1 MKEIPKELKIV
12 LTKDKFKVDKEITLT
27 RKDYY
32 KSYIHKGRG
41 ELDYIKW
48 CEYRLP
54 SDIGKYIEEL
64 RPYDNIALSFFRI
77 TPEYKESAEK
87 NLIETGV
94 TKSNC
99 PVPHIHLTS
108 GNIHP
113 SREYVQGYVKQY
125 DEDTISQ
132 LVLCNGLGPKIS
144 TSHGVCADELD
155 QKYNLYPNLYP
166 NHSKKLYVHKASYYP
181 LISEEK
187 GLKEDIRYVFLSL
200 VWEKLKEESI
210 VINP

>member
-12 LTKDKFKVDKEITLT
+12 LTEDKFKVDEEITLT
-27 RKDYY
+27 RK
-32 KSYIHKGRG
+32 SYIHQGQRG
-41 ELDYIKW
+41 LKHIKW

-54 SDIGKYIEEL
+54 SDIGECIEEL

-77 TPEYKESAEK
+77 TPECKESAET

-94 TKSNC
+94 SEPNC

-125 DEDTISQ
+125 DENTISQ
-132 LVLCNGLGPKIS
+132 LVLCNGLGPEIS

-166 NHSKKLYVHKASYYP
+166 NNSKKFYVHKASYYP
-181 LISEEK
+181 LISEEEE
-187 GLKEDIRYVFLSL
+187 LKKDKRYLFLSL
-200 VWEKLKEESI
+200 VWEKLKEENI
-210 VINP
+210 VIIS